1 MKRPVGIAEAAFWL
15 YPDSVHRFDER
26 RDEFRPY
33 GFTCEVWEAVT
44 MSRPDRHDEIEI
56 NFIDQG
62 TLTYLL
68 GGHRLKIEP
77 QTFTVFWAA
86 VPHQIV
92 DSSDVT
98 FYYVV
103 TIPFGGFLR
112 WGLPSEMLNALVTG
126 HVLTEKNDGRV
137 LDDGLV
143 FRQWSRD
150 LDNPDTTPPGIDEI
164 VQLELKARMLRLA
177 RSVAAGASAAAT
189 NPRESNERPANL
201 QKAEL
206 MAAFIARNYAS
217 KIQIRD
223 IAASVGLH
231 PDYAATLF
239 RKTFGTT
246 LNSLLTTHRIAD
258 AQRQLLTAGDRIVD
272 IAYGAGFDSL
282 SRFNRAFKEVTGMTP
297 REYRKGHGS
306 VPAIQTGDA
315 TPDAGPA
322 SEAPGADVQGS
333 SAQPLDPDDTG
344 GRDPKDAGRS
354 RSRL

>member
-1 MKRPVGIAEAAFWL
+1 MKRPLDLAPDSFYL
-15 YPDSVHRFDER
+15 YPDVMHRFDER
-26 RDEFRPY
+26 RVEFKPY
-33 GFTCEVWEAVT
+33 GFTCEVWEAVA

-56 NFIDQG
+56 NFVDQG

-68 GGHRLKIEP
+68 GGHRVTIAP

-92 DSSDVT
+92 DSSGVT

-112 WGLPSEMLNALVTG
+112 WGLPSEMLNSLVTG
-126 HVLTEKNDGRV
+126 HVLTEKNEGRV

-143 FRQWSRD
+143 FRQWSQD
-150 LDNPDTTPPGIDEI
+150 LDDPERTPPGIDEI

-177 RSVAAGASAAAT
+177 RSVAAGANAATT
-189 NPRESNERPANL
+189 NPRESNERPVNL
-201 QKAEL
+201 QKAEM
-206 MAAFIARNYAS
+206 MAAFIARNYTS
-217 KIQIRD
+217 RIQIKD

-239 RKTFGTT
+239 RKTFDTT

-258 AQRQLLTAGDRIVD
+258 AQRQLLTAEDRIVD

-297 REYRKGHGS
+297 REYRKGHGT
-306 VPAIQTGDA
+306 VPAIQTGNA
-315 TPDAGPA
+315 AVETGRVNGAPD
-322 SEAPGADVQGS
+322 ADVQRSGAQ
-333 SAQPLDPDDTG
+333 SAALCPPGQRRTKD
-344 GRDPKDAGRS
+344 GRIRS
-354 RSRL
+354 RP